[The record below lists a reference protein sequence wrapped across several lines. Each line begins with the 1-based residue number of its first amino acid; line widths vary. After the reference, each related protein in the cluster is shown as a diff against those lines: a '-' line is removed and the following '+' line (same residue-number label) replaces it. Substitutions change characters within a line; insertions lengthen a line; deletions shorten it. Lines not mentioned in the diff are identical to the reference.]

1 MKKWYDMTKEEL
13 KESVREEELN
23 LFIVILEIEGIFQ
36 KEDKKNESKK
46 AISLLIKVFRE
57 LSDENHKFSKD
68 YLLDFNDGLLF
79 KIIRHVKLTE
89 DAIND
94 IINIEKYYDD
104 DYISFLLVRHQSF
117 TEENIETYLKNRHS
131 CADLWFLFTY
141 QDLASYP
148 LLIFKYADLSAIPPE
163 YFVTKFNW
171 DEIFSSKLDSDI
183 QNNLI
188 RYLLDNY
195 LKGLKVEHLEDNE
208 YVECYF
214 DECDDWEFWD
224 NLGMDRRLVN
234 LEGEEYY
241 DVKTDTLYINYWHY
255 LIRKLIQTQELD
267 ENLRKGI
274 DITIPYNREGEYDY
288 CKKIAEKY
296 GEAEIKIF
304 IRIHKKLKEDGLIN
318 KMDYLNAYFG
328 ED

>member
-1 MKKWYDMTKEEL
+1 MKTWYEMTKEEL
-13 KESVREEELN
+13 KEAVREEKLDLFTVN
-23 LFIVILEIEGIFQ
+23 LMIHGIFQ
-36 KEDKKNESKK
+36 KGDEKIQK
-46 AISLLIKVFRE
+46 AIPLLIKVFRE
-57 LSDENHKFSKD
+57 LSDENHKFSED
-68 YLLDFNDGLLF
+68 YLFNFNEDVLSN
-79 KIIRHVKLTE
+79 IIRHVKLTE
-89 DAIND
+89 DANND
-94 IINIEKYYDD
+94 IIEKYYYD
-104 DYISFLLVRHQSF
+104 DYLIFLLVRHQSF
-117 TEENIETYLKNRHS
+117 TKENIKTYLKNRHS
-131 CADLWFLFTY
+131 CADLWFLFMY

-188 RYLLDNY
+188 QYLLDNY

-224 NLGMDRRLVN
+224 NLGMDKRLVN

-255 LIRKLIQTQELD
+255 LIRKLVQTQELD
-267 ENLRKGI
+267 EKLRKGI
-274 DITIPYNREGEYDY
+274 NITIPYNREGEYDY

-304 IRIHKKLKEDGLIN
+304 IRIHKKLKENGILN
-318 KMDYLNAYFG
+318 KMDYLVEYFG
-328 ED
+328 VE

>member
-1 MKKWYDMTKEEL
+1 MKAWYEMTKEEL
-13 KESVREEELN
+13 KEVVREEKLN
-23 LFIVILEIEGIFQ
+23 LFTVNLVLHGIFQ
-36 KEDKKNESKK
+36 KRDEKIQK
-46 AISLLIKVFRE
+46 ATILLIKVFRE
-57 LSDENHKFSKD
+57 LSDENHKFSED
-68 YLLDFNDGLLF
+68 YLFNFNEDVLSN
-79 KIIRHVKLTE
+79 IIRHVKLTE
-89 DAIND
+89 DANND
-94 IINIEKYYDD
+94 IIEKYYYD
-104 DYISFLLVRHQSF
+104 DYLIFLLVRHQSF
-117 TEENIETYLKNRHS
+117 TKENIKTYLKNRHS
-131 CADLWFLFTY
+131 CADLWFLFMY

-148 LLIFKYADLSAIPPE
+148 LLIFKYADLSVIPPE

-188 RYLLDNY
+188 QYLLDNY

-224 NLGMDRRLVN
+224 DLGMDRRLVN

-241 DVKTDTLYINYWHY
+241 DVTTDTLYINYWHY
-255 LIRKLIQTQELD
+255 LIRKLVQTQELD
-267 ENLRKGI
+267 ENLRKEI
-274 DITIPYNREGEYDY
+274 NISIPYNREGEYDY

-304 IRIHKKLKEDGLIN
+304 IRIHKKLKENGLID

-328 ED
+328 V

>member
-1 MKKWYDMTKEEL
+1 MKTWYEMTKEEL
-13 KESVREEELN
+13 KEAVREEKLDLFTVN
-23 LFIVILEIEGIFQ
+23 LVIHGIFQ
-36 KEDKKNESKK
+36 KRDEKIQK
-46 AISLLIKVFRE
+46 ATLLLIKVFRE
-57 LSDENHKFSKD
+57 LSDENHKFSED
-68 YLLDFNDGLLF
+68 YLFNFNEDVLSN
-79 KIIRHVKLTE
+79 IIRHVKLTE
-89 DAIND
+89 DANND
-94 IINIEKYYDD
+94 IIEKYYYD
-104 DYISFLLVRHQSF
+104 DYLIFLLVRHQSF
-117 TEENIETYLKNRHS
+117 TKENIKTYLKNRHS
-131 CADLWFLFTY
+131 CADLWFLFMY

-148 LLIFKYADLSAIPPE
+148 LLIFKYADLSVIPPE

-188 RYLLDNY
+188 QYLLDNY

-224 NLGMDRRLVN
+224 DLGMDRRLVN

-241 DVKTDTLYINYWHY
+241 DVTTDTLYINYWHY
-255 LIRKLIQTQELD
+255 LIRKLVQTQELD
-267 ENLRKGI
+267 ENLRKEI
-274 DITIPYNREGEYDY
+274 NISIPYNREGEYDY

-304 IRIHKKLKEDGLIN
+304 IRIHKKLKENGLID

-328 ED
+328 V

>member
-1 MKKWYDMTKEEL
+1 MKTWYEMTKEEL
-13 KESVREEELN
+13 KEAVREEKLN
-23 LFIVILEIEGIFQ
+23 LFTVNLVLHGIFQ
-36 KEDKKNESKK
+36 KRDEKIQK
-46 AISLLIKVFRE
+46 ATLLLIKVFRE
-57 LSDENHKFSKD
+57 LSDENHKFSED
-68 YLLDFNDGLLF
+68 YLFNFNEDVLSN
-79 KIIRHVKLTE
+79 IIRHVKLTE
-89 DAIND
+89 DANND
-94 IINIEKYYDD
+94 IIEKYYYD
-104 DYISFLLVRHQSF
+104 DYLIFLLVRHQSF
-117 TEENIETYLKNRHS
+117 TKENIKTYLKNRHS
-131 CADLWFLFTY
+131 CADLWFLFMY

-148 LLIFKYADLSAIPPE
+148 LLIFKYADLSVIPPE

-188 RYLLDNY
+188 QYLLDNY

-224 NLGMDRRLVN
+224 DLGMDRRLVN

-241 DVKTDTLYINYWHY
+241 DVTTDTLYINYWHY
-255 LIRKLIQTQELD
+255 LIRKLVQTQELD
-267 ENLRKGI
+267 ENLRKEI
-274 DITIPYNREGEYDY
+274 NISIPYNREGEYDY

-304 IRIHKKLKEDGLIN
+304 IRIHKKLKENGLID

-328 ED
+328 V